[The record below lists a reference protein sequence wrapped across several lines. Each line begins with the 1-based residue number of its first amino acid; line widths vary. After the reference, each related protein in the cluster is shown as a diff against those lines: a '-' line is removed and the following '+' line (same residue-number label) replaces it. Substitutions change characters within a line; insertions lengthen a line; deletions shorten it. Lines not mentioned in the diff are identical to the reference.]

1 MADKPRSE
9 PDEDGLDI
17 TLAGAQ
23 APDPEATL
31 APAASAAADDP
42 EATIGPSP
50 AGGSGGART
59 DAAVHIGSYT
69 VVQRLG
75 EGGMGV
81 VYEALQENPRRAVA
95 LKIIR
100 GGALVD
106 DHAVR
111 MFQREA
117 QVLGRLKHPG
127 IAAIYESGQTP
138 DGQNYF
144 AMELVR
150 GLRLDEYLR
159 RQDQHALP
167 PRAVVRYRLDLF
179 LRICDAVSY
188 AHQRGVIHRD
198 LKPANVLV
206 QEAETLV
213 SSTMAGS
220 QLEVKVLDFGLA
232 RLTEDE
238 LGGPS
243 LATQPGTI
251 QGTVPYMSPEQVR
264 GSVEQVDVRSDVYA
278 LGVMLFEMLEGELP
292 YDLRKASLPEA
303 ARIICE
309 QPPRPLAG
317 LAVKTPIGRDL
328 AVIVAK
334 ALEKEP
340 EQRYQSVAALAED
353 IQRALHDQPI
363 LAQAP
368 STVYQLRKL
377 VARHKIGVGFA
388 FAVVV
393 LLAGLAVTMTLAA
406 GRIAAQRDRANR
418 EAQLAQ
424 QVSGFLVNLFQVSK
438 PEQARGK
445 TVTARELLDK
455 GAAGIQGDKKMD
467 PEVKASLLNTMGDA
481 YSSLG
486 FFAQSQP
493 LLEAA
498 LAIRT
503 RLFGAQS
510 LAVAQSLRDLGL
522 LALNHGEDQ
531 AAGQYYQRSL
541 AIYRQVEGTTNSDVA
556 ILLNDVG
563 TALDHVGRLDEAQSY
578 FEQALAMRTQLSG
591 PASPELIPMRTNLAF
606 IAYSKKDYARAAEQL
621 RQELTLAK
629 KVYGPD
635 HPFVSKIS
643 NNLGGVL
650 FTEKHYQEAEQ
661 YYTQALVL
669 NRKLLGNQHPEIGLD
684 LANIAE
690 AQDAQGNL
698 QGAEQRY
705 RQALAVLSA
714 KVPPTDFRL
723 RFVETNLGS
732 VLVREAGKAKL
743 AEAEK
748 LLRAALAGDQKALP
762 AGNWN
767 IADAQS
773 ELGGCLLAEG
783 KLAAAEPLLA
793 GSYPILSGKLG
804 ANDPV
809 KVQRALQR
817 LVELYQE
824 KGDASQVKRYK
835 TLLSA
840 RGQQ

>member
-1 MADKPRSE
+1 MPTE
-9 PDEDGLDI
+9 PKEDDLLNAP
-17 TLAGAQ
+17 TLAPSDAPTLRAGA
-23 APDPEATL
+23 AEHDDMEATL
-31 APAASAAADDP
+31 SGAAAV
-42 EATIGPSP
+42 S
-50 AGGSGGART
+50 AGESSSAPQIR
-59 DAAVHIGSYT
+59 IGSYT
-69 VVQRLG
+69 VIQRLG

-81 VYEALQENPRRAVA
+81 VYEAMQENPRRAVA

-138 DGQNYF
+138 DGQNFF

-159 RQDQHALP
+159 RQDQEVLP
-167 PRAVVRYRLDLF
+167 PRAVVRFRLDLF

-213 SSTMAGS
+213 SSAQGGS
-220 QLEVKVLDFGLA
+220 QIEVKVLDFGLA

-264 GSVEQVDVRSDVYA
+264 GNVEQVDVRSDVYA
-278 LGVMLFEMLEGELP
+278 LGVMLFEILEGELP
-292 YDLRKASLPEA
+292 YDLRRASLPEA

-309 QPPRPLAG
+309 QPPRALAG
-317 LAVKTPIGRDL
+317 VAVKTPLGRDL
-328 AVIVAK
+328 VVIVNK
-334 ALEKEP
+334 SLEKDP
-340 EQRYQSVAALAED
+340 ERRYQSVAALAED
-353 IQRALHDQPI
+353 IQRALHQQPI
-363 LAQAP
+363 LAQSP
-368 STVYQLRKL
+368 STIYQLRKL
-377 VARHKIGVGFA
+377 VARHKLSVGFA
-388 FAVVV
+388 TAIVV

-406 GRIAAQRDRANR
+406 GRIALQRDRANR
-418 EAQLAQ
+418 EAAVAQ

-455 GAAGIQGDKKMD
+455 GAKGIQGDQSMD

-493 LLEAA
+493 LLESA
-498 LAIRT
+498 LVIRS
-503 RLFGAQS
+503 RLFGAGSKQ
-510 LAVAQSLRDLGL
+510 VAESLRDLGL
-522 LALNHGEDQ
+522 LALNHGDDKAAED
-531 AAGQYYQRSL
+531 YYRRSL
-541 AIYRQVEGTTNSDVA
+541 DTYRAAEGPTNADVA
-556 ILLNDVG
+556 VLLNDMG

-578 FEQALAMRTQLSG
+578 FQQALAMRTQLSG
-591 PASPELIPMRTNLAF
+591 PNSPELIPMRTNLAF
-606 IAYSKKDYARAAEQL
+606 IAYSKKDYAQAAEQL
-621 RQELTLAK
+621 RQELALAK
-629 KVYGPD
+629 KVYGDD

-650 FTEKHYQEAEQ
+650 FTEKHYAEAEQ
-661 YYTQALVL
+661 YYRQALAL
-669 NRKLLGNQHPEIGLD
+669 NRKLLGDQHPEIGLD

-698 QGAEQRY
+698 AGAEEQY
-705 RQALAVLSA
+705 RAALSVLQA
-714 KVPPTDFRL
+714 KVPPTDFRV

-732 VLVREAGKAKL
+732 VLVREGGAARL
-743 AEAEK
+743 AQAES
-748 LLRAALAGDQKALP
+748 LLRTALAADQKALP
-762 AGNWN
+762 AGDWN

-773 ELGGCLLAEG
+773 ELGGCLLAQG
-783 KLAAAEPLLA
+783 KLAAAEPLLV
-793 GSYPILSGKLG
+793 GSYPILSAKLG

-809 KVQRALQR
+809 KVERALQR
-817 LVELYQE
+817 LVELYRRRNNPVQMNHYQGLLG
-824 KGDASQVKRYK
+824 KASQ
-835 TLLSA
+835 L
-840 RGQQ
+840 

>member
-1 MADKPRSE
+1 MPTDPN
-9 PDEDGLDI
+9 PDELHDAPTLAAHDTPTLGPSPPSAGDLDV
-17 TLAGAQ
+17 TLAGAG
-23 APDPEATL
+23 
-31 APAASAAADDP
+31 
-42 EATIGPSP
+42 GP
-50 AGGSGGART
+50 GSG
-59 DAAVHIGSYT
+59 AAQTAAPQLRVGSYT
-69 VVQRLG
+69 IVQRLG

-138 DGQNYF
+138 DGQNFF

-159 RQDQHALP
+159 RQDQAALP
-167 PRAVVRYRLDLF
+167 PRVLVRYRLDLF

-213 SSTMAGS
+213 SSTHAGS

-264 GSVEQVDVRSDVYA
+264 GNVEQVDVRSDVYA
-278 LGVMLFEMLEGELP
+278 LGVMLFEILEGELP
-292 YDLRKASLPEA
+292 YDLRRASLPEA

-309 QPPRPLAG
+309 QPPRALAG
-317 LAVKTPIGRDL
+317 VATKTPLGRDL
-328 AVIVAK
+328 AVIVSK

-340 EQRYQSVAALAED
+340 ERRYQSVAALAED
-353 IQRALHDQPI
+353 IQRALHQQPI
-363 LAQAP
+363 LAQSP
-368 STVYQLRKL
+368 STIYQLRKL
-377 VARHKIGVGFA
+377 VARHKLGVGFA
-388 FAVVV
+388 FSIVV

-406 GRIAAQRDRANR
+406 GRIATQRDRANR
-418 EAQLAQ
+418 EAQVAQ
-424 QVSGFLVNLFQVSK
+424 QVSAFLVNLFQVSK
-438 PEQARGK
+438 PELARGK
-445 TVTARELLDK
+445 TITARELLDK
-455 GAAGIQGDKKMD
+455 GAAGIQGDKGMD

-493 LLEAA
+493 LLQAA

-503 RLFGAQS
+503 TLFGAQS
-510 LAVAQSLRDLGL
+510 RQTAETLRDLGL
-522 LALNHGEDQ
+522 LALNHGDDKSAE
-531 AAGQYYQRSL
+531 AYYQRSL
-541 AIYRQVEGTTNSDVA
+541 EAYRTAEGPVNADVA
-556 ILLNDVG
+556 VLLNDMG
-563 TALDHVGRLDEAQSY
+563 TALDHTGRLDEAQSY
-578 FEQALAMRTQLSG
+578 FQQALAMRTRLSG
-591 PASPELIPMRTNLAF
+591 PNSPELIPMRTNLAF
-606 IAYSKKDYARAAEQL
+606 IAYSKKDYAQAAEQL
-621 RQELTLAK
+621 RQELALAK
-629 KVYGPD
+629 KVYGAD

-650 FTEKHYQEAEQ
+650 FTEKHFAEAEQ
-661 YYTQALVL
+661 YYRQALAL

-690 AQDAQGNL
+690 SQDAQNNL
-698 QGAEQRY
+698 AGAERQY
-705 RQALAVLSA
+705 RAALAILQP
-714 KVPPTDFRL
+714 KVPPTDFRV

-732 VLVREAGKAKL
+732 VLVREGGKDKL

-748 LLRAALAGDQKALP
+748 LLRAALAADEKALP
-762 AGNWN
+762 AGDWN

-773 ELGGCLLAEG
+773 ELGGCLLAQG
-783 KLAAAEPLLA
+783 RLAAAEPLLA
-793 GSYPILSGKLG
+793 GSFPTLSGKLG

-809 KVQRALQR
+809 KVTRALQR
-817 LVELYQE
+817 LVELYRRRGNAAQ
-824 KGDASQVKRYK
+824 ARHYQ
-835 TLLSA
+835 TLLDKSTS
-840 RGQQ
+840 

>member
-1 MADKPRSE
+1 MPTDREDDE
-9 PDEDGLDI
+9 PLNAP
-17 TLAGAQ
+17 TLAPADAPTLRPGAP
-23 APDPEATL
+23 AHDDMEATL
-31 APAASAAADDP
+31 AGTASSPAAGAALP
-42 EATIGPSP
+42 QH
-50 AGGSGGART
+50 R
-59 DAAVHIGSYT
+59 IGSYT
-69 VVQRLG
+69 IVQRLG

-100 GGALVD
+100 GGGLVD

-138 DGQNYF
+138 DGQNFF

-159 RQDQHALP
+159 RQDQAALP
-167 PRAVVRYRLDLF
+167 PRVLVRFRLDLF

-213 SSTMAGS
+213 SSTHAGS

-264 GSVEQVDVRSDVYA
+264 GNVEQVDVRSDVYA
-278 LGVMLFEMLEGELP
+278 LGVMLFEILEGELP
-292 YDLRKASLPEA
+292 YDLRRASLPEA

-309 QPPRPLAG
+309 QPPRALAG
-317 LAVKTPIGRDL
+317 VAVKTPLGRDL
-328 AVIVAK
+328 AVIVSK
-334 ALEKEP
+334 ALEKDP
-340 EQRYQSVAALAED
+340 ERRYQSVAALAED
-353 IQRALHDQPI
+353 IQRALHQQPI
-363 LAQAP
+363 LAQSP
-368 STVYQLRKL
+368 STIYQLRKL
-377 VARHKIGVGFA
+377 VARHKLGVGFA
-388 FAVVV
+388 FSIVV

-406 GRIAAQRDRANR
+406 GRIALQRDRANR
-418 EAQLAQ
+418 EAQVAQ

-438 PEQARGK
+438 PELARGK
-445 TVTARELLDK
+445 SITARELLDK
-455 GAAGIQGDKKMD
+455 GAAGIQSDKSMD

-493 LLEAA
+493 LLQAA
-498 LAIRT
+498 LVIRT
-503 RLFGAQS
+503 SLFGAQS
-510 LAVAQSLRDLGL
+510 RQTAETLRDLGL
-522 LALNHGEDQ
+522 LALNHGDDKTAES
-531 AAGQYYQRSL
+531 YYQRSL
-541 AIYRQVEGTTNSDVA
+541 QAYRAAEGPVNADVA
-556 ILLNDVG
+556 VLLNDLG
-563 TALDHVGRLDEAQSY
+563 TALDHIGRLDEAQSY
-578 FEQALAMRTQLSG
+578 FEQALAMRTRLSG
-591 PASPELIPMRTNLAF
+591 PNSPELIPMRTNLAF
-606 IAYSKKDYARAAEQL
+606 IAYSKKDYARAADQL
-621 RQELTLAK
+621 RQELALAK
-629 KVYGPD
+629 KVYGDD

-650 FTEKHYQEAEQ
+650 FTEKLYAEAEQ
-661 YYTQALVL
+661 YYRQALAL
-669 NRKLLGNQHPEIGLD
+669 NRKLLGDQHPEIGLD

-690 AQDAQGNL
+690 AQDAQDNL
-698 QGAEQRY
+698 SGAEKQY
-705 RQALAVLSA
+705 RAALAILQA
-714 KVPPTDFRL
+714 KVPPTDFRV

-732 VLVREAGKAKL
+732 VLVREQDKTRL
-743 AEAEK
+743 AEAET
-748 LLRAALAGDQKALP
+748 LLRAALAADQKALP
-762 AGNWN
+762 PGDWN

-773 ELGGCLLAEG
+773 ELGGCLLAQG
-783 KLAAAEPLLA
+783 KLAAAEPLLV
-793 GSYPILSGKLG
+793 GSFPTLSGKLG

-809 KVQRALQR
+809 KVKRALQR
-817 LVELYQE
+817 LVELYRRRGNAPQR
-824 KGDASQVKRYK
+824 KHYQALLDK
-835 TLLSA
+835 TTN
-840 RGQQ
+840 